1 MTDTRIRVWDPLI
14 RLFHWSLVATFTVA
28 YFTGEEDSPVHIWSG
43 YAVIGLVIF
52 RIAWGFI
59 GTRHARFGD
68 FLYSPART
76 VQYLKSLVTRHP
88 ESYLGHTPAGGWM
101 ILLLLGAVLVTSLT
115 GIKVYGLEGHG
126 PLAAGGPGITL
137 VAAARAGDEDDDGD
151 RERGNAHGQRTDA
164 GEEDAAEEFW
174 EELHEFFANL
184 TVLLIFVHVAGV
196 IVTSA
201 IHRENLVKAMLTG
214 YKRGGQA

>member
-1 MTDTRIRVWDPLI
+1 MTDTRIRVWDPLV
-14 RLFHWSLVATFTVA
+14 RLFHWSLVAAFTVA
-28 YFTGEEDSPVHIWSG
+28 YFTGEEGSLVHIWSG
-43 YAVIGLVIF
+43 YAVIGLVVF

-59 GTRHARFGD
+59 GSRHARFGD

-76 VQYLKSLVTRHP
+76 MQYLKSLVTRHP

-115 GIKVYGLEGHG
+115 GIKVYGLEGYG
-126 PLAAGGPGITL
+126 PLAAGGPDVSL
-137 VAAARAGDEDDDGD
+137 VAAARADDEVHE
-151 RERGNAHGQRTDA
+151 REHEHGEN

-196 IVTSA
+196 IVTSV

-214 YKRGGQA
+214 NKRGGQT

>member
-1 MTDTRIRVWDPLI
+1 MADTRIRVWDPLV

-28 YFTGEEDSPVHIWSG
+28 YFTGEEDSLVHIWSG
-43 YAVIGLVIF
+43 YAVIGLVVF
-52 RIAWGFI
+52 RIVWGFI

-76 VQYLKSLVTRHP
+76 VQYLKSLVTRQP

-115 GIKVYGLEGHG
+115 GIKVYGLEGYG
-126 PLAAGGPGITL
+126 PLAAGGPAVTV
-137 VAAARAGDEDDDGD
+137 VAVARADDEAYEREHEHEENGEGDEGG
-151 RERGNAHGQRTDA
+151 EGN
-164 GEEDAAEEFW
+164 AAEEFW

-214 YKRGGQA
+214 YKRGQQE